1 MISLI
6 LTISC
11 MMVFIAL
18 MFEVI
23 IATLFSVVTTELITL
38 MIVQTIAVIALLISA
53 LLTYEKGY

>member
-11 MMVFIAL
+11 MMVFMAL
-18 MFEVI
+18 MFEVT
-23 IATLFSVVTTELITL
+23 IATIFSVVTMELITL